1 MDPVFCPDCD
11 TRRFTLDTPCL
22 SCTRHKQ
29 ARHNPSL
36 PLERFRCSKCRC
48 FRPITD
54 YPLQDDNFRA
64 STCSICHAHR
74 RDEYLEQKGEPV
86 SQARRARQLIKARQ
100 VIKKALRVRIQ
111 GEKRKKWWLEA
122 RKRWEQ
128 GDRGF
133 VQRDIRSFQK
143 GPEYCEGPYRQW
155 VGYIDPREE
164 GWREE
169 SWEGLADSL

>member
-1 MDPVFCPDCD
+1 M
-11 TRRFTLDTPCL
+11 
-22 SCTRHKQ
+22 
-29 ARHNPSL
+29 
-36 PLERFRCSKCRC
+36 
-48 FRPITD
+48 
-54 YPLQDDNFRA
+54 
-64 STCSICHAHR
+64 
-74 RDEYLEQKGEPV
+74 
-86 SQARRARQLIKARQ
+86 
-100 VIKKALRVRIQ
+100 RVRIQ

-169 SWEGLADSL
+169 S